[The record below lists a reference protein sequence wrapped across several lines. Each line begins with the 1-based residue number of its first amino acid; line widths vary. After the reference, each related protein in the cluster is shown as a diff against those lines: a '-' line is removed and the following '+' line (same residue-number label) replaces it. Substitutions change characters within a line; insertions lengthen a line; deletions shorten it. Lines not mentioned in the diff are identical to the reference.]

1 MKIKNPPVISK
12 FGITSEFNVED
23 RFKDHPLL
31 DQYKLKVI
39 FSGWFSKDRANDLE
53 NEFLQKYPKIKYDF
67 ELDGFDKVD
76 GISEM
81 RYIDEAV
88 VNKIRVELYNKRG
101 NNTFQSIK
109 EQRQYAVKFYFVQ
122 FIKK

>member
-1 MKIKNPPVISK
+1 
-12 FGITSEFNVED
+12 
-23 RFKDHPLL
+23 
-31 DQYKLKVI
+31 
-39 FSGWFSKDRANDLE
+39 
-53 NEFLQKYPKIKYDF
+53 
-67 ELDGFDKVD
+67 
-76 GISEM
+76 M